1 MKDEK
6 KKGFIA
12 EFKEFISRGNVLD
25 MAVGVIVGGAFTAI
39 VTSLVNDILMP
50 FIGLLTGGADFSSL
64 KVTVG
69 NPIGDVA
76 PATINYGM
84 FIQQVVNFLIV
95 AFVIFAVIKSIN
107 KFRRKDEPAEEP
119 VPESETPEEVLLMR
133 EIRDL
138 LAGGETADAVRAK
151 MSAETSK
158 ETDVEN

>member
-50 FIGLLTGGADFSSL
+50 LIGLLTGGADFSSL

-119 VPESETPEEVLLMR
+119 ESETPEEVLLMR

>member
-50 FIGLLTGGADFSSL
+50 LIGLLTGGADFSSL

-119 VPESETPEEVLLMR
+119 EPESETQEEVLLMR

>member
-50 FIGLLTGGADFSSL
+50 LIGLLTGGADFSSL

-107 KFRRKDEPAEEP
+107 KFRRKDEQAEEP
-119 VPESETPEEVLLMR
+119 EPESETPEEVLLMR

>member
-50 FIGLLTGGADFSSL
+50 LIGLLTGGADFSSL

-84 FIQQVVNFLIV
+84 FSQLVVNLLIV
-95 AFVIFAVIKSIN
+95 AFVIFEVIKSIN

-119 VPESETPEEVLLMR
+119 EPESETPEEVLLMR

>member
-50 FIGLLTGGADFSSL
+50 LIGLLTGGADFSSL

-76 PATINYGM
+76 PATINYG
-84 FIQQVVNFLIV
+84 
-95 AFVIFAVIKSIN
+95 IFAVIKSIN

-119 VPESETPEEVLLMR
+119 EPESETPEEVLLMR

>member
-50 FIGLLTGGADFSSL
+50 LIGLLTGGADFSSL

-119 VPESETPEEVLLMR
+119 ESESETPEEVLLMR

-158 ETDVEN
+158 EIDVEN

>member
-12 EFKEFISRGNVLD
+12 EFKEFISRGNVMD

-50 FIGLLTGGADFSSL
+50 LIGLLTGGADFSSL

-69 NPIGDVA
+69 KPIGDVA

-119 VPESETPEEVLLMR
+119 EPESETPEEVLLMR

>member
-50 FIGLLTGGADFSSL
+50 LIGLLTGGADFSSL

-95 AFVIFAVIKSIN
+95 TFVIFAVIKSIN

-119 VPESETPEEVLLMR
+119 EPESETPEEVLLMR

-138 LAGGETADAVRAK
+138 LAGGETADAVRVK

>member
-50 FIGLLTGGADFSSL
+50 LIGLLTGGADFSSL

-119 VPESETPEEVLLMR
+119 EPETPEEVLLMR

>member
-1 MKDEK
+1 
-6 KKGFIA
+6 
-12 EFKEFISRGNVLD
+12 
-25 MAVGVIVGGAFTAI
+25 
-39 VTSLVNDILMP
+39 
-50 FIGLLTGGADFSSL
+50 
-64 KVTVG
+64 
-69 NPIGDVA
+69 
-76 PATINYGM
+76 M

-119 VPESETPEEVLLMR
+119 EPESETPEEVLLMR

>member
-39 VTSLVNDILMP
+39 VTSLVNDILTP
-50 FIGLLTGGADFSSL
+50 LTGLLTGGADFSSL

-119 VPESETPEEVLLMR
+119 EPESETPEEVLLMR

>member
-6 KKGFIA
+6 KKEFIA

-50 FIGLLTGGADFSSL
+50 LIGLLTGGADFSSL

-119 VPESETPEEVLLMR
+119 EPESETPEEVLLMR

>member
-50 FIGLLTGGADFSSL
+50 LIGLLTGGADFSSL

-107 KFRRKDEPAEEP
+107 KFRRKDEPADEP
-119 VPESETPEEVLLMR
+119 EPESETPEEVLLMR

-138 LAGGETADAVRAK
+138 LAGGETADAVREK

>member
-50 FIGLLTGGADFSSL
+50 LIGLLTGGADFSSL

-119 VPESETPEEVLLMR
+119 ELESETPEEVLLMR

>member
-50 FIGLLTGGADFSSL
+50 LIGLLTGGADFSSL

-95 AFVIFAVIKSIN
+95 TFVIFAVIKSIN

-119 VPESETPEEVLLMR
+119 EPEPETPEEVLLMR

-138 LAGGETADAVRAK
+138 LAGGETADAVRVK

>member
-50 FIGLLTGGADFSSL
+50 LIGLLTGGADFSSL

>member
-1 MKDEK
+1 MKDEQ

-12 EFKEFISRGNVLD
+12 AFKEFISRGNVLD

-50 FIGLLTGGADFSSL
+50 LIGLLTGGADFSSL

-119 VPESETPEEVLLMR
+119 EPESETPEEVLLMR

>member
-50 FIGLLTGGADFSSL
+50 LIGLLTGGADFSSL

-119 VPESETPEEVLLMR
+119 EPEPETPEEVLLMR

-151 MSAETSK
+151 MSAVTSK

>member
-50 FIGLLTGGADFSSL
+50 LIGLLTGGADFSSL

-158 ETDVEN
+158 EKDVEN